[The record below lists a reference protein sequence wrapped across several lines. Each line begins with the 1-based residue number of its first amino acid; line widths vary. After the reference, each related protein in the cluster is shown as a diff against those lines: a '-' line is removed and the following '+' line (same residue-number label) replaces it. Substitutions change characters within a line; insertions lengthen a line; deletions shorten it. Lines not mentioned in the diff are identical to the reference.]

1 MSPEYREHPTPTGHW
16 VDGSLC
22 PYPPAL
28 EADTTVWL
36 YMLEDDGMQ
45 LWEGLRATSLF
56 DDRVCLAAVPL
67 FAYNLHLG
75 DHVAVVASAEGPLVA
90 TGIVSRGN
98 FRTFRA
104 SLSEEASANLPD
116 LIRRFGE
123 LGCLIE
129 GYSDTLIGFGCTVD
143 QAPAVL
149 EALATAASRDELI
162 WESGEQ

>member
-1 MSPEYREHPTPTGHW
+1 MTPVHREHPTPTGHW

-28 EADTTVWL
+28 EADTTVWF
-36 YMLEDDGMQ
+36 YMLEADGTQ
-45 LWEGLRATSLF
+45 LWEGLRATSVA
-56 DDRVCLAAVPL
+56 DDRICVAAVPL

-75 DHVAVVASAEGPLVA
+75 DHVTVVASAEGPLVA

-104 SLSEEASANLPD
+104 WLGEGRSASLTD

-123 LGCLIE
+123 FGCLIE
-129 GYSDTLIGFGCTVD
+129 GYSDTLIGFGCTVEL
-143 QAPAVL
+143 APAVVGL
-149 EALATAASRDELI
+149 LNAAAGRGELI